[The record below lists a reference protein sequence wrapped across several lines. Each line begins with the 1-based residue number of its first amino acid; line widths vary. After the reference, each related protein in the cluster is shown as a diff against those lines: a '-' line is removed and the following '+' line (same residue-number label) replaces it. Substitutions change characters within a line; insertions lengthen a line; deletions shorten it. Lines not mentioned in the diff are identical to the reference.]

1 MTHSATHCQRQS
13 LHRLARAKLDT
24 LDNADLSSTGYKD
37 ESLIQLYY
45 ELSAG
50 LRKVRIGRPTPA
62 MALVYLSVRDSRSQA
77 YI

>member
-13 LHRLARAKLDT
+13 LRRLARAKLDT
-24 LDNADLSSTGYKD
+24 LDNADLSSTGCKD
-37 ESLIQLYY
+37 ESSSQLYY

-50 LRKVRIGRPTPA
+50 LRKVHIGRPTPA
-62 MALVYLSVRDSRSQA
+62 VAVLYLSVRGSLSQA

>member
-13 LHRLARAKLDT
+13 LHRLARVKLDI
-24 LDNADLSSTGYKD
+24 LDNTDLSSTGYKD
-37 ESLIQLYY
+37 ESSIQLYY

-50 LRKVRIGRPTPA
+50 LRKVHIGRPTPA
-62 MALVYLSVRDSRSQA
+62 VAVLYLSVRGSLSQA

>member
-24 LDNADLSSTGYKD
+24 LDNADLSSTGCKD
-37 ESLIQLYY
+37 ESSSQLYY

-50 LRKVRIGRPTPA
+50 LRKAHIGRPTPA
-62 MALVYLSVRDSRSQA
+62 MAVLYLSVRGSLSQA